1 MAKLSMNVTTTFYGN
16 VYDDVRFAKE
26 AGFDGIEL
34 QSPKLYRF
42 LDQGYTPQDVVEIL
56 DGLPVSGLGAIQG
69 ISRRSKEDRK
79 AYLDEVRRMC
89 EIAAV
94 VGAPYVQMCTD
105 PVDWTVVQDFRAG
118 KLSDDDPRWR
128 GTVGLSE
135 EEAIDVTSKN
145 VQLACDIAG
154 EYGLGIYLE
163 PLAWAPINRCS
174 QLLKIVD
181 KVDRD
186 NMKIT
191 VDTWHFW
198 TVGDTLEEVA
208 ALPADLIAAV
218 HVSDGLAIDR
228 AKEVPDQSKHRN
240 VVNGGGCIPLQEWV
254 DAIKSTGYDGW
265 YCSEMF
271 SDRAN
276 EHEMGMV
283 AQTMKNLL
291 TILIK

>member
-16 VYDDVRFAKE
+16 VRDDVRFAKE
-26 AGFDGIEL
+26 AEFDGIEL

-42 LDQGYTPQDVVEIL
+42 LDQGYTPQDVLEIL

-69 ISRRSKEDRK
+69 ISRRTDEDR
-79 AYLDEVRRMC
+79 AEYLAEVRRMC

-94 VGAPYVQMCTD
+94 VGAPNVQMCTD
-105 PVDWTVVQDFRAG
+105 PVDWTVVQDYRAG
-118 KLSDDDPRWR
+118 RLRDDDPRWR

-135 EEAIDVTSKN
+135 DEAIDITAKN
-145 VQLACDIAG
+145 VRLACDIAK
-154 EYGLGIYLE
+154 EYGLGIYVE
-163 PLAWAPINRCS
+163 PLAWAPINRCA
-174 QLLKIVD
+174 QLLAIVD
-181 KVDRD
+181 KVNRD
-186 NMKIT
+186 NVRIT
-191 VDTWHFW
+191 LDTWHFW

-208 ALPADLIAAV
+208 ALPPELIAAV
-218 HVSDGLAIDR
+218 HVSDGLEIDR
-228 AKEVPDQSKHRN
+228 GDEVPDQSVHRN

-283 AQTMKNLL
+283 AKTMRNLL
-291 TILIK
+291 AIMIK